1 MEGPVRLG
9 RILPFLSLTVF
20 LDLVGFGI
28 ILPLLPSYVGEMGG
42 SATTVGVLFA
52 SFAAA
57 QFVATPTLGRISDR
71 FGRRRVIVVSLGANA
86 LAMGLFSVAASR
98 HALWLLFASRIVAGA
113 TSGNIGACQA
123 AIADVADGA
132 ERTRAMGKLG
142 AGIGL
147 GMMLGPWIGGRV
159 STLGEIAPPITAGI
173 LAFVALIGVLLFM
186 PETNP
191 IISAADRTRAPTRR
205 PKLELAELAS
215 SPKILIVMGLYF
227 LTFFY
232 MTNLQT
238 ALALLASDRFHWG
251 KEHIGDLFGL
261 FGLVTLVVQ
270 LGLVGP
276 VSTRFAAR
284 SAVAAAAVLS
294 AVGLLGIG
302 VSPTAPVMIG
312 GIVVLAI
319 GLGLT
324 QPLLASLASQYAGVG
339 QQGTVLGFAQASGSL
354 ARALGPL
361 LWGAMYQHLGPVA
374 SFVGGSVAA
383 LGVCFVS
390 LTGGGATRENPEQA

>member
-1 MEGPVRLG
+1 MSGPVRLE
-9 RILPFLSLTVF
+9 RILPFLTLTVF

-42 SATTVGVLFA
+42 SATTVGILFA
-52 SFAAA
+52 SFAAS

-71 FGRRRVIVVSLGANA
+71 FGRRRVILVSLGANA
-86 LAMGLFSVAASR
+86 VAMFLFSIAASR

-123 AIADVADGA
+123 AIADVVGGAD
-132 ERTRAMGKLG
+132 RTRAMGKLG

-159 STLGEIAPPITAGI
+159 STLGEVAPPIAAGI
-173 LAFVALIGVLLFM
+173 LATVALVGVLFFM

-191 IISAADRTRAPTRR
+191 SVVAAERAHVPTQR
-205 PKLELAELAS
+205 PKLELRHLAS
-215 SPKILIVMGLYF
+215 NPKILVVMALYF

-238 ALALLASDRFHWG
+238 ALALLASDRFHWK
-251 KEHIGDLFGL
+251 KEHVGDLFGL
-261 FGLVTLVVQ
+261 FGAVTLVVQ
-270 LGLVGP
+270 FGIVGP

-284 SAVAAAAVLS
+284 SAVAGAAILS
-294 AVGLLGIG
+294 AVGLLVIG
-302 VSPTAPVMIG
+302 FSPVSPAMVTGMVI
-312 GIVVLAI
+312 LAL

-324 QPLLASLASQYAGVG
+324 QPLLASLASQYAGPG
-339 QQGTVLGFAQASGSL
+339 QQGTVLGFAQSSGSL

-361 LWGAMYQHLGPVA
+361 LWGAMYQHLGPIA

-383 LGVCFVS
+383 LAVCVVS
-390 LTGGGATRENPEQA
+390 IAGGRTAPETTTAP